1 MSLCAPQVL
10 GALNLLL
17 ALLHGSP
24 AQELVAGFLLE
35 PGNLEV
41 LLALL
46 VRPWPLP
53 QLPERICKVPV
64 PPTTPDPGMP
74 PWPCLRPRELG
85 DIPRG
90 DSALWCRPPC
100 PGPAQAAAERAPG

>member
-1 MSLCAPQVL
+1 MCPQVL
-10 GALNLLL
+10 GTLNLLL

-64 PPTTPDPGMP
+64 PPHDP
-74 PWPCLRPRELG
+74 
-85 DIPRG
+85 
-90 DSALWCRPPC
+90 
-100 PGPAQAAAERAPG
+100 